1 MYQIKAVKKTKI
13 HLMPSTLLFF
23 KYKDPERNCQSQLRV
38 FIINI
43 MGDFFTCFSPKGP
56 S

>member
-1 MYQIKAVKKTKI
+1 
-13 HLMPSTLLFF
+13 MPNTLIFC
-23 KYKDPERNCQSQLRV
+23 KYEDTERQCQSQLRV